1 LATLVLPSFE
11 VQPPADF
18 MVSASSLS
26 EWLVDD
32 WVLLFSHPQDFRNDS
47 METDRWLSIMHDE
60 FLDRG
65 VRPLALSRS
74 PLELDRGWVSEIIAD
89 ESLVT
94 LDSNRRSGAAAV
106 LRHQLDVQY
115 GRYVVII
122 DPELEQRGVLRY
134 VQTSIKQMSPLDL
147 LHSVDAMRRW
157 TAPACGWAHQRR
169 SFIPC

>member
-1 LATLVLPSFE
+1 LATLVLPSFG
-11 VQPPADF
+11 VQPAADF
-18 MVSASSLS
+18 VVSASSLS
-26 EWLVDD
+26 EWLVND
-32 WVLLFSHPQDFRNDS
+32 WALLFSHPQDFRNDS
-47 METDRWLSIMHDE
+47 IEADRWLSIMHDE

-89 ESLVT
+89 ESPVT
-94 LDSNRRSGAAAV
+94 LDSNRRSSAADT
-106 LRHQLDVQY
+106 LRHQLDSQH

-134 VQTSIKQMSPLDL
+134 MHVAPEPLSPLDL

-157 TAPACGWAHQRR
+157 SAPACGWAHQRR